1 MIQIIMLT
9 KMEQVCSKNRK
20 KHRLWLNIMSKI
32 TIKERSLDTIMMQ
45 KFSEKKIIWHIMK
58 LTNHPKKKFL

>member
-45 KFSEKKIIWHIMK
+45 KFSEKNNMAYYEI
-58 LTNHPKKKFL
+58 NESPQKKFL